1 MLNGLA
7 LDIMK
12 RKLEYFADLDFDQYG
27 VVKKIVIVQRLGLL
41 LISVFLV

>member
-12 RKLEYFADLDFDQYG
+12 RKREYFADLDLDQYG

>member
-1 MLNGLA
+1 MLNGSA
-7 LDIMK
+7 LDILK
-12 RKLEYFADLDFDQYG
+12 RKREYFADLDLDQYS

>member
-1 MLNGLA
+1 MLNGPA
-7 LDIMK
+7 FDILK
-12 RKLEYFADLDFDQYG
+12 RKREYSADPDLDQYG

>member
-1 MLNGLA
+1 MLNGPA
-7 LDIMK
+7 LDILK
-12 RKLEYFADLDFDQYG
+12 RKRGYFADLDLDQYG

>member
-1 MLNGLA
+1 MLNGPA
-7 LDIMK
+7 LDILK
-12 RKLEYFADLDFDQYG
+12 RKREYFADPNLDQYS